1 MAKYMTEQELYHHGI
16 LGQKWG
22 VRRFQNQDGSYTAA
36 GRERYGIEDGK
47 HRSLKSYALEYK
59 DRREN
64 KNRYTR
70 MKKNQ
75 NLDTMSFDE
84 MKRLQEREALKGQ
97 IQWQQKQNDPNAWK
111 KQLGRELV
119 STAAKG
125 LVDGASKEL
134 GRQIINAPVR
144 LASYAGD
151 KTISAA
157 GWSARELVSVA
168 TDNRKQMALKNLYDA
183 VDRNAGTQ
191 TRSFFNGAAGAAKGF
206 GKEMGSQ
213 AKSFGSGLDDLT
225 TASEFARGAKEAG
238 SAAARNAKAFGAGLK
253 GDRIKNN
260 LRGTPGSYTGSRAV
274 AYENG
279 QNIRTGMVNAKLRG
293 RELTGGIRNE
303 ANAFN
308 SGARQAARG
317 FTNEMRNQRQSFTT
331 NARRAAASA
340 RSSARIA
347 RDDLLTQTL
356 PNATYQ
362 FDYAH
367 GTNTRGILDNAL
379 YNKKYG
385 YYIHHR

>member
-1 MAKYMTEQELYHHGI
+1 MYYVVSNELYHHGI

-22 VRRFQNQDGSYTAA
+22 VRRFQNQDGSYTAT

-47 HRSLKSYALEYK
+47 RRSLKSYALEYK

-125 LVDGASKEL
+125 IVEGASKEL

-157 GWSARELVSVA
+157 GWSARQLVDVA
-168 TDNRKQMALKNLYDA
+168 TNQKKQDALKRAGKA
-183 VDRNAGTQ
+183 VGGEITSFTQ
-191 TRSFFNGAAGAAKGF
+191 NAAGAGQGF
-206 GKEMGSQ
+206 VREMGSQ
-213 AKSFGSGLDDLT
+213 AKSFGSG
-225 TASEFARGAKEAG
+225 ARD
-238 SAAARNAKAFGAGLK
+238 AARSARVEA
-253 GDRIKNN
+253 
-260 LRGTPGSYTGSRAV
+260 
-274 AYENG
+274 
-279 QNIRTGMVNAKLRG
+279 VNAKLYAKETG
-293 RELTGGIRNE
+293 RKFTNE
-303 ANAFN
+303 ARNQANSFT
-308 SGARQAARG
+308 SGARDAARSA
-317 FTNEMRNQRQSFTT
+317 Q
-331 NARRAAASA
+331 NAVYNADRRFSNAVRRTA
-340 RSSARIA
+340 SSARTRA
-347 RDDLLTQTL
+347 GNAADQFMNYNLS
-356 PNATYQ
+356 NATSAY
-362 FDYAH
+362 DRA
-367 GTNTRGILDNAL
+367 AL
-379 YNKKYG
+379 NNRNLPTLNLSDKYWRAKYG
-385 YYIHHR
+385 KNGWGYSKWSWG

>member
-1 MAKYMTEQELYHHGI
+1 MQYMTEQELYHHGI

-36 GRERYGIEDGK
+36 GKERYGIEDGK
-47 HRSLKSYALEYK
+47 RRSLKSYALEYK

-111 KQLGRELV
+111 QQLKREIV

-125 LVDGASKEL
+125 FVEGASKEL
-134 GRQIINAPVR
+134 GRQVINAPVK
-144 LASYAGD
+144 LAGYAGD

-157 GWSARELVSVA
+157 GWSARQLVDVA
-168 TDNRKQMALKNLYDA
+168 TNQKKQDALKRAGKA
-183 VDRNAGTQ
+183 VGGEITSFTQ
-191 TRSFFNGAAGAAKGF
+191 NAAGAGQGF
-206 GKEMGSQ
+206 VREMGSQ
-213 AKSFGSGLDDLT
+213 AKSFGSG
-225 TASEFARGAKEAG
+225 ASQAGKAAGA
-238 SAAARNAKAFGAGLK
+238 NTKAFYKGMTDSQNAPGWYSGARRAAYDNGQAV
-253 GDRIKNN
+253 R
-260 LRGTPGSYTGSRAV
+260 RGT
-274 AYENG
+274 
-279 QNIRTGMVNAKLRG
+279 Q
-293 RELTGGIRNE
+293 GIRNE

-367 GTNTRGILDNAL
+367 GTNTRGMLDNAL

-385 YYIHHR
+385 FYIHNR

>member
-1 MAKYMTEQELYHHGI
+1 MYYIVSNELYHHGI

-47 HRSLKSYALEYK
+47 RRSLKSYALEYK

-111 KQLGRELV
+111 QQLKREILT
-119 STAAKG
+119 TAAKG
-125 LVDGASKEL
+125 FVEGASKEL
-134 GRQIINAPVR
+134 GRQVINAPVK
-144 LASYAGD
+144 LAGYAGD

-157 GWSARELVSVA
+157 GWSARQLVDVA
-168 TDNRKQMALKNLYDA
+168 TNQNKQNALKRAGKA
-183 VDRNAGTQ
+183 VGGELTSFTQ
-191 TRSFFNGAAGAAKGF
+191 NAAGAGQGF
-206 GKEMGSQ
+206 VREMGSQ
-213 AKSFGSGLDDLT
+213 ARSFGSGAAGLGRS
-225 TASEFARGAKEAG
+225 AAGNARAFVNGARGNSINPSTLTSYG
-238 SAAARNAKAFGAGLK
+238 DTNRAAYQNGQALR
-253 GDRIKNN
+253 
-260 LRGTPGSYTGSRAV
+260 RGT
-274 AYENG
+274 
-279 QNIRTGMVNAKLRG
+279 Q
-293 RELTGGIRNE
+293 GIRNE
-303 ANAFN
+303 ANSFRT
-308 SGARQAARG
+308 GAQDAARG
-317 FTNEMRNQRQSFTT
+317 FRNEMRNQRQSFTT

-340 RSSARIA
+340 RSSARIT

-356 PNATYQ
+356 PYATYR
-362 FDYAH
+362 FDYLH
-367 GTNTRGILDNAL
+367 GTNTRGVLDNLL